1 MIIKKALCPVCGSKN
16 SFIVYRVESHHRRD
30 IRPAV
35 SIARCRKCGVTFLAE
50 TDHSFQEDLYSY
62 YASFYGKSIE
72 NLTSPLTLASY
83 DRVLKKLS
91 ALTNIKS
98 ILDVGCGKGEFVWA
112 ALNYGY
118 SIQGIELSQEA
129 VSLACS
135 FDLPVQHQS
144 LFSPELDSSS
154 CNVITM
160 FEVIEH
166 VENPVAMIQRATDL
180 LAPGGILYLTT
191 PNYFSFDRLLLGSKW
206 NVFHPEHI
214 IYFSTKS
221 FVNLVRQYEPRLQ
234 LLSVESKNISP
245 QLFYFLRSLLPL
257 SFLTRRDRKSTSP
270 VGDPLPAADLR
281 SLSEG
286 SPFFRG
292 LKRLINLVLT
302 ILGMGSTTTL
312 TARKRID

>member
-16 SFIVYRVESHHRRD
+16 YSIVYRVERHHRRN

-35 SIARCRKCGVTFLAE
+35 SIARCNKCSVTFLAE
-50 TDHSFQEDLYSY
+50 ADHSFQDDLYSY
-62 YASFYGKSIE
+62 YEDFYGKTIE

-83 DRVLKKLS
+83 QRVLSKLCT
-91 ALTNIKS
+91 LTNISS

-112 ALNYGY
+112 ARNFGY

-135 FDLPVQHQS
+135 FGLPVQRQS

-154 CNVITM
+154 WNAITM

-166 VENPVAMIQRATDL
+166 VEDPVAMIQRATDL

-191 PNYFSFDRLLLGSKW
+191 PNYFSLDRLFLGSKW

-214 IYFSTKS
+214 IYFSTNGL
-221 FVNLVRQYEPRLQ
+221 VNLIRQCEPRLQ

-245 QLFYFLRSLLPL
+245 QLFDLLRSFLSL
-257 SFLTRRDRKSTSP
+257 SFLTRRDTMSTSI
-270 VGDPLPAADLR
+270 VSERVSVVDIR
-281 SLSEG
+281 TISEG

-292 LKRLINLVLT
+292 LKRIINLVLT
-302 ILGMGSTTTL
+302 TLGMGSTTIL